1 MGYAAP
7 LPIAAPR
14 DEPLEEVPLSI
25 TRQKEDKRG
34 KRKKL
39 LTTTKYGESHG
50 LGIIELVLAI
60 WDVQGRHVTLSRMT
74 AARCQ
79 YSYYSGKLAS
89 YVKGYTGC
97 RPDQI

>member
-1 MGYAAP
+1 MLQDRERAK
-7 LPIAAPR
+7 
-14 DEPLEEVPLSI
+14 EE
-25 TRQKEDKRG
+25 
-34 KRKKL
+34 L
-39 LTTTKYGESHG
+39 LTATKYGESHG
-50 LGIIELVLAI
+50 LRIIELVLAT